1 MPADLSNAKLDLPYP
16 CRWIYKVIGEDED
29 ALKSAAH
36 EVVHMREHWITL
48 SRRSA
53 ERNYCCLNVEVLVYD
68 EEDRV
73 TIYETLRKQ
82 PAIALVL

>member
-1 MPADLSNAKLDLPYP
+1 MPADLSDAKLDLPYP
-16 CRWIYKVIGEDED
+16 CRWIYKIIGDDEG
-29 ALKSAAH
+29 ALRRAAE
-36 EVVHMREHWITL
+36 EVVQAREHSIAL

-53 ERNYCCLNVEVLVYD
+53 ERSYCCLNVEVLVYD

-73 TIYETLRKQ
+73 TIYEALRRH